1 MAPLSFLIL
10 TFVLLFAAAN
20 DLLFHEIPNCF
31 TCPEMIGG
39 VVYRHSSKTVEC
51 VRDGRGMDYPWPW
64 RHSSLSYRVWNGA
77 YENKSYGGLK
87 W

>member
-20 DLLFHEIPNCF
+20 DLLFHEIRNCLA
-31 TCPEMIGG
+31 CPEMIGG
-39 VVYRHSSKTVEC
+39 VVYRHSSKTFEC
-51 VRDGRGMDYPWPW
+51 VRDGCGMDYPFPW
-64 RHSSLSYRVWNGA
+64 GHSFPPCRVWNGA
-77 YENKSYGGLK
+77 YDNKSYGGLK